1 MWAINPDRTVSRI
14 DPATGKIVA
23 KVPVPERGA
32 RTIAAGDAGVWV
44 LGWQNAMMRIDP
56 RTNRLEEPI
65 EVGSN
70 SLLGIAVGGGSVW
83 ATSEEGQLWRVEPGP
98 RPLTRDIDIGAG
110 AQYVAYGDG
119 AVWAA
124 NWNDGTVA
132 RVDPAINAVTTRIPV
147 GATQA
152 LAAGA
157 GSAWVSAA
165 GRTRDGTLPAS
176 ACGEIKSGGRTPDVI
191 VASDMP
197 LQVDNSIAIANARA
211 VEFVIEDHGFR
222 AGDHVVGYQSCDDS
236 TAQTGSY
243 DPRRCAS
250 NAQAYAG
257 AERLVAVVGP
267 FNSGCTQIEVPI
279 ANRAPE
285 GPLAIV
291 SPSSTSPNLTRG
303 GELALPPPFGFRGE
317 PEVYYPTGERNLLRL
332 AARSDLLGVALAQL
346 ARDLGL
352 RSVYLLN
359 DAPDGPGDVLYTDG
373 FERAAPELGVGVAG
387 VEGHVEREDYGELA
401 ERIAKSGA
409 DGVVLGTFV
418 DDSLLLPALRKR
430 LGDRVVLMAGDGFLP
445 PSYVLELNGEAAE
458 GLYVASA
465 ELPPEAV
472 ELTADGERFVRGF
485 GDGAHE
491 SHALQSAQ
499 ATESVL
505 AAIARSDGTRTS
517 VLSELRAT
525 EEADGLF
532 GPFRFDRYGD
542 ITPARITIL
551 RVTAKVPPGKRIP
564 GLENAVAERVIE
576 VPTD

>member
-1 MWAINPDRTVSRI
+1 MLNTEDETVSRVDPKTGRVVRTFDPVRRPTDIAAGGGALWIGTGSGWVTESVSRVDPRTMEVTSAVKLPQMPAGGIGLQSSGFPQLVVGEGSVWAINPDRTVSRI

-32 RTIAAGDAGVWV
+32 RTLAAGDAGVWV
-44 LGWQNAMMRIDP
+44 LGWENAMMRIDP
-56 RTNRLEEPI
+56 RTNRLDEPI
-65 EVGSN
+65 ELGSN
-70 SLLGIAVGGGSVW
+70 ALLGIAVGGGAVW

-110 AQYVAYGDG
+110 VQYVAYGDG

-132 RVDPAINAVTTRIPV
+132 RVDPATNAVTTRIPV

-176 ACGEIKSGGRTPDVI
+176 ACGAIKSGGRTPDVI

-197 LQVDNSIAIANARA
+197 LQGDNSIAIANARA

-243 DPRRCAS
+243 DPRRCAA

-387 VEGHVEREDYGELA
+387 VEGHGRPRGLRRAGRAHRAVGSRRGRAGHLRRRHA
-401 ERIAKSGA
+401 VVAGAAQAARRPRGA
-409 DGVVLGTFV
+409 DGGRR
-418 DDSLLLPALRKR
+418 LPAALVRPGAQWR
-430 LGDRVVLMAGDGFLP
+430 GRRRPVCREPG
-445 PSYVLELNGEAAE
+445 AA
-458 GLYVASA
+458 
-465 ELPPEAV
+465 
-472 ELTADGERFVRGF
+472 
-485 GDGAHE
+485 
-491 SHALQSAQ
+491 
-499 ATESVL
+499 
-505 AAIARSDGTRTS
+505 ARSGRAHGRRRA
-517 VLSELRAT
+517 LRAQ
-525 EEADGLF
+525 
-532 GPFRFDRYGD
+532 
-542 ITPARITIL
+542 L
-551 RVTAKVPPGKRIP
+551 R
-564 GLENAVAERVIE
+564 
-576 VPTD
+576 